1 MHYGNDKSMKET
13 FFLGLSRSG
22 FHRVAYTEWGAAD
35 NPRVLICVHGLSR
48 NGRDFDALAE
58 ALSPDYR
65 VICPDMVGRGK
76 SGWLANKADY
86 GNPQYIADMAALIAR
101 SGVEQVDWVGT
112 SMGGII
118 GMLLAA
124 MPGSPIRKMLIND
137 VGALIPK
144 AALERIALYIGK
156 DQMFESYDAFKH
168 YIKTISASFGL
179 YTEEQWDHIA
189 RSTVK
194 FEPGGKVH
202 CNYDPG
208 IGAAFR
214 GGALADVDLSVYWQ
228 AIRCPVLVTRGTL
241 SDLLLPDTYAAM
253 LKKPGV
259 KGVEIAGV
267 GHAPMFM
274 DEAQIRIARDFLLS
288 D

>member
-1 MHYGNDKSMKET
+1 MRESH
-13 FFLGLSRSG
+13 FLGLSSSG

-48 NGRDFDALAE
+48 NGRDFDALAQ

-65 VICPDMVGRGK
+65 VICPDIVGRGK

-86 GNPQYIADMAALIAR
+86 GNAQYLADMTALIAR
-101 SGVEQVDWVGT
+101 SGAEQVDWVGT

-124 MPGSPIRKMLIND
+124 MPASPIRKMLVND

-144 AALERIALYIGK
+144 ASLERIALYVGK

-168 YIKTISASFGL
+168 YIKTISAPFGL
-179 YTEEQWDHIA
+179 NTEEQWDHIT
-189 RSTVK
+189 RSTAK
-194 FEPGGKVH
+194 FEPDGKVH
-202 CNYDPG
+202 SNYDPG

-214 GGALADVDLSVYWQ
+214 SGTLADVDLSAYWQ
-228 AIRCPVLVTRGTL
+228 AIRCPVLVTRGAM
-241 SDLLLPDTYAAM
+241 SDLLLPETYAAM
-253 LKKPGV
+253 LKKSGV
-259 KGVEIAGV
+259 KGVEIPAV

-274 DEAQIRIARDFLLS
+274 DDAQIRIVRDFLLS
-288 D
+288 E

>member
-1 MHYGNDKSMKET
+1 MRESH
-13 FFLGLSRSG
+13 FLGLSKSG

-48 NGRDFDALAE
+48 NGRDFDALGE
-58 ALSPDYR
+58 ALSGDYR
-65 VICPDMVGRGK
+65 VICPDIVGRGK
-76 SGWLANKADY
+76 SDWLANKADY
-86 GNPQYIADMAALIAR
+86 GNPQYLADMTALIAR
-101 SGVEQVDWVGT
+101 SGAEQVDWVGT

-124 MPGSPIRKMLIND
+124 MPGSPIRKMLVND

-144 AALERIALYIGK
+144 ASLERIALYVGR
-156 DQMFESYDAFKH
+156 DQMFESYDAFKQ
-168 YIKTISASFGL
+168 YIKTVSAPFGL
-179 YTEEQWDHIA
+179 TTEEQWDHIT
-189 RSTVK
+189 RSTAK

-208 IGAAFR
+208 IGTAFR
-214 GGALADVDLSVYWQ
+214 SGELADVDLGAVWQ
-228 AIRCPVLVTRGTL
+228 AIRCPVFVTRGAL
-241 SDLLLPDTYAAM
+241 SDLLLSETYAAM

-259 KGVEIAGV
+259 KGVEIPHV

-274 DEAQIRIARDFLLS
+274 NDAQIGIARDFLLGN
-288 D
+288 

>member
-1 MHYGNDKSMKET
+1 MRESH
-13 FFLGLSRSG
+13 FLGLSSSG

-48 NGRDFDALAE
+48 NGRDFDALAQV
-58 ALSPDYR
+58 LSPDYR
-65 VICPDMVGRGK
+65 VICPDIVGRGK

-86 GNPQYIADMAALIAR
+86 GNAQYLADMTALIAR
-101 SGVEQVDWVGT
+101 CGAEQVDWMGT

-124 MPGSPIRKMLIND
+124 MPASPIRKMLVND

-144 AALERIALYIGK
+144 ASLERIALYVGK

-168 YIKTISASFGL
+168 YIKTISAPFGL
-179 YTEEQWDHIA
+179 STEEQWDHIT
-189 RSTVK
+189 RSTAKV
-194 FEPGGKVH
+194 EPDGKVH

-214 GGALADVDLSVYWQ
+214 SGDLADVDLSAYWQ
-228 AIRCPVLVTRGTL
+228 AIRCPVLVTRGAM
-241 SDLLLPDTYAAM
+241 SDLLLPETYAAM

-274 DEAQIRIARDFLLS
+274 DDSQIRVARDFLLG